1 MAWRFRRSI
10 RLPFGCRLNFSRT
23 VIGWSWGFPG
33 LRVGI
38 DSKGRITRTVSI
50 PGMGIY
56 NRAITREPAARTH
69 GKKQEEPQTD
79 TQARS
84 EAPGH

>member
-10 RLPFGCRLNFSRT
+10 WLPFGCRLNFSRAG
-23 VIGWSWGFPG
+23 IGWSWGFPG

-56 NRAITREPAARTH
+56 SRTVVRSTKEPVAMTAVKSNRQKPI
-69 GKKQEEPQTD
+69 GKRAD
-79 TQARS
+79 
-84 EAPGH
+84 AP

>member
-10 RLPFGCRLNFSRT
+10 QLPFGCRLNFSKT
-23 VIGWSWGFPG
+23 GIGWSWGFPG

-56 NRAITREPAARTH
+56 NRTLIRRT
-69 GKKQEEPQTD
+69 K
-79 TQARS
+79 
-84 EAPGH
+84 